1 MIFSLIRQLD
11 TFCQLLLLLL
21 ATAGE
26 FDAVAAARAEAL
38 G

>member
-11 TFCQLLLLLL
+11 TFCQLLLLL

-26 FDAVAAARAEAL
+26 FDAVAARAEVL